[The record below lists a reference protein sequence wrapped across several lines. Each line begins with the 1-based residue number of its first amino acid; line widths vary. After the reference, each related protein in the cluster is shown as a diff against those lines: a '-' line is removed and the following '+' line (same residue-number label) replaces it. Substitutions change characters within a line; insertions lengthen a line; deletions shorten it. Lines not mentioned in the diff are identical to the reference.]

1 MGWVTA
7 PVVKVELLVGVL
19 DVQVRLDGVPLPDD
33 LDIKVIDILV
43 RKLIGELDT
52 GPESVHPGDKI

>member
-33 LDIKVIDILV
+33 LDIKVIDIFV
-43 RKLIGELDT
+43 RKFLHD
-52 GPESVHPGDKI
+52 VR